1 VGLSLDSEG
10 RLMPGDEEVA
20 LAIYQALR
28 ARGGISSDE
37 ELRKAAG
44 VDADQAGRGRR
55 RLNELGL
62 VQVVDGVLEAVEP
75 DTALVRTMDA
85 YHANAA
91 EQVRNATALQ
101 HLTHSLMTL
110 YRPAATRD
118 PSQVEVEYIVD
129 RRRKD
134 RTLVALET
142 TSQRSVDAMHPGPM
156 PSAQV
161 LETSLER
168 DIDTMRRGAH
178 LRAMYPLVLLQSPRY
193 SGYLQELHEAG
204 VEVRLL
210 DHAPLDMI
218 IHDRAA
224 VCLPADPDDP
234 GVAMLVVRGAA
245 LIRAYSAFYD
255 DFWLRAVPFPMA
267 EPPGSGA
274 AGLTLQE
281 RAVIR
286 LMAGGLSDDQIAR
299 KMGVHRRTVQR
310 AVAKLMERLHASSRF
325 EAGLKL
331 GQDPE
336 LVKALRPT
344 PSGGP
349 SVPAPP

>member
-1 VGLSLDSEG
+1 
-10 RLMPGDEEVA
+10 MPGDEELA
-20 LAIYQALR
+20 LGIYQALR
-28 ARGGISSDE
+28 ARGGISSEE
-37 ELRKAAG
+37 ELCKAAG
-44 VDADQAGRGRR
+44 VDADQAARGRR
-55 RLNELGL
+55 RLHELGL

-101 HLTHSLMTL
+101 QLTQSLMTL
-110 YRPAATRD
+110 YRPAGTPD
-118 PSQVEVEYIVD
+118 PSQVEVEYLID

-134 RTLVALET
+134 RTLVALESAT
-142 TSQRSVDAMHPGPM
+142 QHSVDAMHPGPM

-168 DIDTMRRGAH
+168 DVDTMSRGVH
-178 LRAMYPLVLLQSPRY
+178 LRALYPLVLLQSPRH
-193 SGYLQELHEAG
+193 SGYLQELHDAG

-218 IHDRAA
+218 IHDRSA
-224 VCLPADPDDP
+224 VCLPADPEHP
-234 GVAMLVVRGAA
+234 GLAMLVVRGVA

-255 DFWLRAVPFPMA
+255 DFWLRAVPYPLA
-267 EPPGSGA
+267 DAAGSGP

-281 RAVIR
+281 RTVIR

-310 AVAKLMERLHASSRF
+310 AVAKLMERLNATSRF

-331 GQDPE
+331 GQDPA

>member
-1 VGLSLDSEG
+1 
-10 RLMPGDEEVA
+10 MPGDEEWA

-28 ARGGISSDE
+28 THGGISSEE
-37 ELRKAAG
+37 ELCKAAG
-44 VDADQAGRGRR
+44 VGADQAVRGRK
-55 RLNELGL
+55 RLHELGL
-62 VQVVDGVLEAVEP
+62 AQVVDGVLEAVEP

-101 HLTHSLMTL
+101 QLTQSLMTL

-118 PSQVEVEYIVD
+118 PAQVEVEYVID

-134 RTLVALET
+134 RTLVALEST
-142 TSQRSVDAMHPGPM
+142 TQRSVDAMHPGPM
-156 PSAQV
+156 PSAQI

-168 DIDTMRRGAH
+168 DVALISRGVH
-178 LRAMYPLVLLQSPRY
+178 LRALYPLVLLQSPRY
-193 SGYLQELHEAG
+193 SGYLQEMHDAG

-218 IHDRAA
+218 VHDRSS
-224 VCLPADPDDP
+224 VCLPADPEHP
-234 GVAMLVVRGAA
+234 GLAMLVVRGVA
-245 LIRAYSAFYD
+245 LIRAYGAFYD
-255 DFWLRAVPFPMA
+255 DFWLRAVPYPAAA
-267 EPPGSGA
+267 EPAGTGA

-310 AVAKLMERLHASSRF
+310 AVAKLMERLNATSRF

-336 LVKALRPT
+336 LVKALRPA

>member
-1 VGLSLDSEG
+1 
-10 RLMPGDEEVA
+10 MPGDEEVA

-28 ARGGISSDE
+28 AQGGISSEE
-37 ELRKAAG
+37 ELCKAAG
-44 VDADQAGRGRR
+44 VDADQARRGRR
-55 RLNELGL
+55 RLHELGL
-62 VQVVDGVLEAVEP
+62 VQVVDGVLEPVEP

-101 HLTHSLMTL
+101 QLTQSLMTL
-110 YRPAATRD
+110 YRPAVTRD
-118 PSQVEVEYIVD
+118 ASQVEVEYIVD

-142 TSQRSVDAMHPGPM
+142 TTQRSVDAMHPGPM

-168 DIDTMRRGAH
+168 DVDTMERGVR
-178 LRAMYPLVLLQSPRY
+178 LRAIYPLALLQSSRY
-193 SGYLQELHEAG
+193 SGYLQDLHDAG
-204 VEVRLL
+204 VDVRLL

-218 IHDRAA
+218 VHDRTA
-224 VCLPADPDDP
+224 VCLPADPDHP
-234 GVAMLVVRGAA
+234 GMAMLVVRGVA

-255 DFWLRAVPFPMA
+255 DFWLRAVPWTTA
-267 EPPGSGA
+267 QNGA
-274 AGLTLQE
+274 GATGLTLQE

-310 AVAKLMERLHASSRF
+310 AVAKLMERLNASSRF

-336 LVKALRPT
+336 LVKALRPA
-344 PSGGP
+344 SAGGP